1 MAHDSHDHHAHH
13 NHGACASTAPAPCCS
28 AGCGGHAHAQDA
40 HPEWRYGL
48 ALLLALTAEALHYA
62 APATGPWQWVGM
74 GLAVCAIVLAGFSTY
89 RAGLVDLRQGRFGI
103 NALMA
108 VAVTGAFAIGQWP
121 EAAMVMALYAIAELI
136 EERSVER
143 ARGAIQ
149 GLMQLA
155 PEQAEVRQHD
165 GRWATVAAA
174 QVQPGQVFRVK
185 PGERIALD
193 ATLTVGAT
201 TVNQAAITGE
211 SLPLDRSV
219 GDTLFAGTVN
229 LTATI
234 EAVATHT
241 SADSLLERIIR
252 TVEQAQAARAPTQA
266 LVDRFA
272 AVYTPAVF
280 VIALAVAVLGP
291 LALGW
296 PWLQGVYK
304 ALVLLVIA
312 CPCALVI
319 STPVAVVS
327 ALAAAARRG
336 ILVKGGVHLENARK
350 IRTIA
355 FDKTGTLTEGTPRL
369 VEALVLPGS
378 AHAAQ
383 ALHWAADM
391 AAHSNHPVSSAI
403 AQGLT
408 AHACDAELV
417 AFESLPGLGVK
428 AQAHGMD
435 LWLGNHRLIESLGV
449 CNPALEAALAAHE
462 AQGHTVAVLASRTQA
477 LALLAVADTIRPSAR
492 PAIAQLQALGIE
504 TTMLSGDNQAVAD
517 TMARAAGLAQARGGL
532 LPHDKLA
539 AIAALQR
546 SGQAV
551 AMVGDGINDA
561 PALAASNLGI
571 AMGGTTGTDIAMETA
586 DVAILNDDLRRI
598 PELIALSRRTQGILV
613 QNIALALAI
622 KATFLVL
629 AVLGSAT
636 MWMAV
641 FADMGASLLVVGNSL
656 RLLRAP
662 APH

>member
-1 MAHDSHDHHAHH
+1 
-13 NHGACASTAPAPCCS
+13 
-28 AGCGGHAHAQDA
+28 
-40 HPEWRYGL
+40 
-48 ALLLALTAEALHYA
+48 
-62 APATGPWQWVGM
+62 
-74 GLAVCAIVLAGFSTY
+74 
-89 RAGLVDLRQGRFGI
+89 
-103 NALMA
+103 
-108 VAVTGAFAIGQWP
+108 
-121 EAAMVMALYAIAELI
+121 
-136 EERSVER
+136 
-143 ARGAIQ
+143 
-149 GLMQLA
+149 
-155 PEQAEVRQHD
+155 
-165 GRWATVAAA
+165 
-174 QVQPGQVFRVK
+174 
-185 PGERIALD
+185 
-193 ATLTVGAT
+193 
-201 TVNQAAITGE
+201 
-211 SLPLDRSV
+211 
-219 GDTLFAGTVN
+219 
-229 LTATI
+229 
-234 EAVATHT
+234 
-241 SADSLLERIIR
+241 
-252 TVEQAQAARAPTQA
+252 
-266 LVDRFA
+266 
-272 AVYTPAVF
+272 
-280 VIALAVAVLGP
+280 
-291 LALGW
+291 
-296 PWLQGVYK
+296 VYK

-504 TTMLSGDNQAVAD
+504 TTMLSGDNQATAD